1 MKPVQKPSLSP
12 ETKERIKHGFYIIHN
27 RQLHLKDLKL
37 MRLADARRYIDIAR
51 RAESL
56 AQPIE
61 GIGQKRRL
69 GKIVK
74 ITLVCIV
81 LLVAVAGAVVMYKRQ
96 FVEHQTVEQQPKSP
110 LELTGP

>member
-1 MKPVQKPSLSP
+1 MKAPARPSLSP

-27 RQLHLKDLKL
+27 RQLHLKDIKV
-37 MRLADARRYIDIAR
+37 MRLADARRYIDIAL

-69 GKIVK
+69 GQLAKLGIACIILLIVAA
-74 ITLVCIV
+74 LVV
-81 LLVAVAGAVVMYKRQ
+81 GTGVYKELLPDSRSDQ
-96 FVEHQTVEQQPKSP
+96 SELP
-110 LELTGP
+110 LE